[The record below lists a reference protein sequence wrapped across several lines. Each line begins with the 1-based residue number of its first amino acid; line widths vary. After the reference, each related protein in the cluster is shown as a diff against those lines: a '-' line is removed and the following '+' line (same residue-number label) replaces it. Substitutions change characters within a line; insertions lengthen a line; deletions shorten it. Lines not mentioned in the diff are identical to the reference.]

1 MTDTLRNGIMTIP
14 IGNLTDMKKILVTT
28 ASTTTG
34 VKKSPRIGFFKDQK
48 GVNVVEFLLI
58 LAILVVLALLIVPNL
73 NFFLGVDKKINAANI
88 EAVNVRAAAFAY
100 KDYEGKGKYPSDSD
114 ALWQEPPK
122 PGDYIGQPRAY
133 YTFDIGT
140 GRILDATM
148 DTPGHI
154 PADPW
159 TGIRWDYS
167 SGSWVKE

>member
-1 MTDTLRNGIMTIP
+1 
-14 IGNLTDMKKILVTT
+14 MKKILVTT

-34 VKKSPRIGFFKDQK
+34 EKKSPHTGVFSDQK

-58 LAILVVLALLIVPNL
+58 AAILVVLALLIVPNL
-73 NFFLGVDKKINAANI
+73 NLFLGIDTKLAAANT
-88 EAVNVRAAAFAY
+88 EALNVRAAALAC
-100 KDYEGKGKYPSDSD
+100 ETNNGKYPSDSD

-140 GRILDATM
+140 GRILNATT
-148 DTPGHI
+148 DSPGHI
-154 PADPW
+154 PVDPW